1 VQTTIAAQA
10 PRVRVWVQTTIAAH
24 ANQELRLR
32 VQTTIAAHANQEAG
46 TPPSTR

>member
-1 VQTTIAAQA
+1 
-10 PRVRVWVQTTIAAH
+10 VQTTIAAH